1 MPSATPAI
9 LPPPPWSEGKR
20 TGRDAHISLN
30 RCLTSSKLVLEPSWF
45 DDRSCC
51 GPVGLDVY
59 ERISLRAEE
68 MLSLASVK
76 ALVTELE
83 LSEKLDGFLYGLDWD
98 DAPLLASGP
107 YGEGSWEVMT

>member
-30 RCLTSSKLVLEPSWF
+30 CCLTSSKLVLEPSWC
-45 DDRSCC
+45 DDPSCC
-51 GPVGLDVY
+51 GPAGLEVS
-59 ERISLRAEE
+59 ERISLKAEE

-83 LSEKLDGFLYGLDWD
+83 LLEKLDGFLYGLDWD
-98 DAPLLASGP
+98 DAPLLVCRPSE
-107 YGEGSWEVMT
+107 EGSWEVMT